1 MNIKIKLSFL
11 FCHIFSKVF
20 YMWINGTPVCL
31 YCSKPF
37 VSYPLVVSY
46 PQQCHIGTNEN
57 YLCAIIISTH
67 MLVFE
72 ISHSKTLSNFN
83 KLQPQLYLIQNKQID
98 YIRNIMSKCLHVFIT
113 SFSAFFLK
121 CSKNQRKLC
130 QNFNLRDFRRSSFGD
145 YIHVTLQQLVN
156 LILNILK
163 YFTTFILLNK
173 LFDLEQFHI

>member
-20 YMWINGTPVCL
+20 YMWINGAPVCL

-121 CSKNQRKLC
+121 CSKNQRLKFQFERLQKIIFWRLYTC
-130 QNFNLRDFRRSSFGD
+130 NIVATSKSDFKHLKILYNLHP
-145 YIHVTLQQLVN
+145 IKQ
-156 LILNILK
+156 
-163 YFTTFILLNK
+163 TF
-173 LFDLEQFHI
+173 